1 MERLPLIAG
10 NWKMY
15 KTVAEALDLAQG
27 LAKECQGLGDR
38 EVLICPP
45 FTALKPVSEV
55 VSNTSIQLGA
65 QNCYYEDQGAFT
77 GEISPLMLKDVGCR
91 YVILGH
97 SERRHIFGETDELIN
112 KKVAAVIRH
121 GLRPILCV
129 GERLEERESGETFQV
144 VKTQIDGGLAGLEGK
159 DLKDL
164 VIAYEPVWAIGT
176 GKTATPDQ
184 AQEVHAFI
192 RNHLGELFGD
202 TPLAKGLR
210 ILYGGSVKPDNID
223 SLMAQDDIDGVLVGG
238 ASLKLESFVRIVK
251 YQG

>member
-55 VSNTSIQLGA
+55 ASNTSIQLGA

-202 TPLAKGLR
+202 TLAKGLR